1 MLAILISIRSRH
13 IANIFNGKKLRE
25 LRKKFPKH
33 YRGWV
38 YIYCCKDKLS
48 LAEYLYKD
56 GWVYDAVLNYDYAKS
71 IGCAKEKLNGKVCA
85 RFWCDNVDE
94 YYRGFNLEPNP
105 KTGYH
110 DSIANSRL
118 IEESCLTYD
127 EICKYSESNKL
138 SFFAIHISKLELFD
152 KPMDLSKF
160 LRRGFEQEK
169 HDILYA
175 VDRKTRRE
183 FKDEIEEKINCV
195 MEGYRLRRPP
205 QSWQYVE
212 VTL

>member
-71 IGCAKEKLNGKVCA
+71 IGCAKEKLNGKVVA
-85 RFWCDNVDE
+85 RFWVDDVTEYINGGRWNDDNTFGSYDDYIKDNVC
-94 YYRGFNLEPNP
+94 
-105 KTGYH
+105 
-110 DSIANSRL
+110 
-118 IEESCLTYD
+118 EEACITEEELFA
-127 EICKYSESNKL
+127 YSDDLAFS
-138 SFFAIHISKLELFD
+138 SIHISKLEIFEEA
-152 KPMDLSKF
+152 KELS
-160 LRRGFEQEK
+160 
-169 HDILYA
+169 
-175 VDRKTRRE
+175 E
-183 FKDEIEEKINCV
+183 FKRFVKYWKYIDTPYSHYDCVKELVSLEKA
-195 MEGYRLRRPP
+195 P

>member
-48 LAEYLYKD
+48 LAKYLYKD
-56 GWVYDAVLNYDYAKS
+56 GWGYDAVLNYDYAKS
-71 IGCAKEKLNGKVCA
+71 IGCAKEKLNGKVVA
-85 RFWCDNVDE
+85 RFWVDDVTEYINGGRWNDDNTFGSYDDYIKDNVC
-94 YYRGFNLEPNP
+94 
-105 KTGYH
+105 
-110 DSIANSRL
+110 
-118 IEESCLTYD
+118 EEACVTEEELFA
-127 EICKYSESNKL
+127 YSDDL
-138 SFFAIHISKLELFD
+138 AFFSIHISKLEI
-152 KPMDLSKF
+152 
-160 LRRGFEQEK
+160 FEEPKELNEFWYCTEK
-169 HDILYA
+169 HCIFSECHKYMHC
-175 VDRKTRRE
+175 RKYL
-183 FKDEIEEKINCV
+183 K
-195 MEGYRLRRPP
+195 RPP

>member
-56 GWVYDAVLNYDYAKS
+56 GWGYDVVLNYDYAKS
-71 IGCAKEKLNGKVCA
+71 IGCAKEKLNGKVVA
-85 RFWCDNVDE
+85 RFYCDNVE
-94 YYRGFNLEPNP
+94 EIKFHCLT
-105 KTGYH
+105 KT
-110 DSIANSRL
+110 NSYGVQR
-118 IEESCLTYD
+118 IETTFTTQTLSFTELKKLSCLTGD
-127 EICKYSESNKL
+127 DLMKYLNDTDGY
-138 SFFAIHISKLELFD
+138 AINITKLEIFD
-152 KPMDLSKF
+152 EPKELSEFSHK
-160 LRRGFEQEK
+160 
-169 HDILYA
+169 DC
-175 VDRKTRRE
+175 KTCIANNGCN
-183 FKDEIEEKINCV
+183 KVEKIRNNCL
-195 MEGYRLRRPP
+195 GIPLTKAP

>member
-48 LAEYLYKD
+48 LAKYLYKD
-56 GWVYDAVLNYDYAKS
+56 GWGYDAVLNYDYAKS
-71 IGCAKEKLNGKVCA
+71 IGCAKEKLNGKVVA
-85 RFWCDNVDE
+85 RFWVDDVTEYINGGRWNDDNTFGSYDDYIKDNVC
-94 YYRGFNLEPNP
+94 
-105 KTGYH
+105 
-110 DSIANSRL
+110 
-118 IEESCLTYD
+118 EEACVTEEELFA
-127 EICKYSESNKL
+127 YSDDL
-138 SFFAIHISKLELFD
+138 AFFSIHISKLEIFEEPKELNE
-152 KPMDLSKF
+152 F
-160 LRRGFEQEK
+160 LYCTEK
-169 HDILYA
+169 HCIFSECHKYMHC
-175 VDRKTRRE
+175 RKYL
-183 FKDEIEEKINCV
+183 K
-195 MEGYRLRRPP
+195 RPP